1 MKIVLQPNM
10 FHCSC
15 KQITNAS
22 QFFLKRFWIGIDN
35 IKETIHPKMYVLSFT
50 SFCLNNKRQWGPNQQ
65 GTIGPFSKCLFV
77 VFLGF
82 LNWLSVC
89 KGSFFFSIWSD
100 VFSGAGWRGG
110 DRSSPLPF
118 RIPPVQRWPVCR
130 WVGRAPAVWGG
141 RHKIS
146 YNLTS
151 VPLAFYKAQEVAV
164 RQQWSQKHRDSKG
177 TCRRW
182 DASLF
187 FFFVPYT
194 HWTELSLAPLCVVRV
209 VLIYQYLFLTSLPRR
224 WLLFSHND
232 RFSSKWC
239 CNLPKFRRKQSCPA
253 HRKIRLKMATRWVTR
268 YSDTYI
274 YFLYNFSS
282 F

>member
-1 MKIVLQPNM
+1 M
-10 FHCSC
+10 FHCIC
-15 KQITNAS
+15 KQFTNTS
-22 QFFLKRFWIGIDN
+22 QLFLKRFLIGIDN
-35 IKETIHPKMYVLSFT
+35 IKGTIHPKNECSVIYSPSRRFAQTMNVSGVQIKEL
-50 SFCLNNKRQWGPNQQ
+50 
-65 GTIGPFSKCLFV
+65 IGHFSKCLCV

-82 LNWLSVC
+82 FSWLSVC
-89 KGSFFFSIWSD
+89 KGSFFSSIWSD
-100 VFSGAGWRGG
+100 VFSGAGRRGG
-110 DRSSPLPF
+110 GRSSPLPF

-151 VPLAFYKAQEVAV
+151 VPLTFYKAQEVAV

-177 TCRRW
+177 TW

-187 FFFVPYT
+187 FPLFVPYT
-194 HWTELSLAPLCVVRV
+194 HWTELSLAPLCGVRV
-209 VLIYQYLFLTSLPRR
+209 VLIYQYLFLTSLPRW

-239 CNLPKFRRKQSCPA
+239 SNLPKFRRKQSCPT
-253 HRKIRLKMATRWVTR
+253 HRKIRLKMATRWVTC

-274 YFLYNFSS
+274 YFLYNYF
-282 F
+282 FF

>member
-1 MKIVLQPNM
+1 M
-10 FHCSC
+10 FCHLR
-15 KQITNAS
+15 T
-22 QFFLKRFWIGIDN
+22 L
-35 IKETIHPKMYVLSFT
+35 T
-50 SFCLNNKRQWGPNQQ
+50 SFCLNNERQWGPNQQ

-164 RQQWSQKHRDSKG
+164 RPQWSQKHRDSKG

-182 DASLF
+182 DASLSF
-187 FFFVPYT
+187 SSLY
-194 HWTELSLAPLCVVRV
+194 HIHTELNWA
-209 VLIYQYLFLTSLPRR
+209 
-224 WLLFSHND
+224 
-232 RFSSKWC
+232 
-239 CNLPKFRRKQSCPA
+239 
-253 HRKIRLKMATRWVTR
+253 
-268 YSDTYI
+268 
-274 YFLYNFSS
+274 
-282 F
+282 